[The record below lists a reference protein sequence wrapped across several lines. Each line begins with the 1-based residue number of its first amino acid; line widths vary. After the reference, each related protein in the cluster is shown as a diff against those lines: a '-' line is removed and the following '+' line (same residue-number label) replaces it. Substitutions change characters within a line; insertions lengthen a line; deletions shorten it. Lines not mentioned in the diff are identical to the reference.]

1 MQTKLVLKPGQ
12 NGTKKWTEIYG
23 SKLVS
28 VRYRYDEE
36 KRKRYKTVEIIVEET
51 PWVPTM
57 APPQVN
63 RRLTDRFGIEV
74 APYKLAIREQIKRAG
89 GIWRPR
95 QKLWELS
102 YEQIT
107 VLGLENR
114 IVATSNQQK

>member
-74 APYKLAIREQIKRAG
+74 APYEIAIREQVKRAG
-89 GIWRPR
+89 SI
-95 QKLWELS
+95 
-102 YEQIT
+102 
-107 VLGLENR
+107 
-114 IVATSNQQK
+114 